1 MLVSC
6 FQNDGKPY
14 QPIYS
19 IQAAA
24 EILNPTEEAVYPILQ
39 DILSEL
45 KDVFKD
51 DYIHLGNDEV
61 YYACWKSNPQIREWM
76 NAKNYTQYNQLEQ
89 YYAERLLGIVKN
101 LNKKATVWQDVY
113 DNNVPVGFF

>member
-1 MLVSC
+1 
-6 FQNDGKPY
+6 
-14 QPIYS
+14 
-19 IQAAA
+19 
-24 EILNPTEEAVYPILQ
+24 
-39 DILSEL
+39 
-45 KDVFKD
+45 
-51 DYIHLGNDEV
+51 
-61 YYACWKSNPQIREWM
+61 M